1 MRWWWVP
8 EMTSSHAC
16 LGSIN
21 GENLIWRNGTVGESE
36 GFSHSGAVVL
46 ATAEQRYKVGKG
58 LSWPW
63 GWGSGRCVDVRCSLG
78 THLVVQSRSGLAA
91 KAGLP
96 ESQVSSNKSR
106 GLDVVRN
113 LVCFLALVLPLAG
126 WLGWTRLLTYLSLDF
141 SIYHMGSVLPVQL
154 SLLWMAIVRL
164 WKWRTYGA
172 SPKPHKCE
180 LQLFFIIC
188 W

>member
-106 GLDVVRN
+106 GLDVCEESGLLSGSCSATCRMTW
-113 LVCFLALVLPLAG
+113 LDKAFDLPEP
-126 WLGWTRLLTYLSLDF
+126 RLFHLS
-141 SIYHMGSVLPVQL
+141 HGL
-154 SLLWMAIVRL
+154 STSCPA
-164 WKWRTYGA
+164 
-172 SPKPHKCE
+172 
-180 LQLFFIIC
+180 
-188 W
+188 